1 MGEANVTSKIGQ
13 KLNRLAGR
21 QKQEWLVWVGVA
33 GTPGEGGVWGSGG
46 LANR

>member
-1 MGEANVTSKIGQ
+1 MGEANVTSKSGQ

-33 GTPGEGGVWGSGG
+33 GSPSEGGCVGEWGTG
-46 LANR
+46 